1 LKCSKDKIINLLSKS
16 DVTYVVIGK
25 RVGVSK
31 QWVHQ
36 VAKEVGLTRKRQPP
50 HYRSDITVDRVLECY
65 HEDLLVKDIAQT
77 LNCELSTVRRRLRE
91 AGIGG
96 SECRSRSMK
105 LHWRGET
112 HCRHDVTV
120 EGVLE
125 LYHSNLLIKDIAQTL
140 GCNQVTVHRRLKV
153 ADISSS
159 ENLSRGA
166 NLRRRTRKQRQS
178 YGE

>member
-1 LKCSKDKIINLLSKS
+1 MKCSKDKIINLLFKS
-16 DVTYVVIGK
+16 DITYVEIGK

-36 VAKEVGLTRKRQPP
+36 VAKEARLTRKRQPP
-50 HYRSDITVDRVLECY
+50 YYRSDITVDRVLDCY

-77 LNCELSTVRRRLRE
+77 LNCGLSTVRRRLRE
-91 AGIGG
+91 AGIGK

-105 LHWRGET
+105 LVWRGNI
-112 HCRHDVTV
+112 HCRDDVTV
-120 EGVLE
+120 EGVLK

-153 ADISSS
+153 AGISSS

-166 NLRRRTRKQRQS
+166 KLRGRLKRN
-178 YGE
+178 

>member
-1 LKCSKDKIINLLSKS
+1 MKCSKDKIINLLSKS
-16 DVTYVVIGK
+16 NITYVEIGK

-77 LNCELSTVRRRLRE
+77 VNCELSTVRRRLRE
-91 AGIGG
+91 AGMGE

-105 LHWRGET
+105 LEWRGET
-112 HCRHDVTV
+112 HCRDDVTV

-140 GCNQVTVHRRLKV
+140 GCSQAIVHRRLRV
-153 ADISSS
+153 AGIRSS

-166 NLRRRTRKQRQS
+166 KLRGRLKRS
-178 YGE
+178 

>member
-16 DVTYVVIGK
+16 DITYVEIGK

-36 VAKEVGLTRKRQPP
+36 IAKEVGLTRKRQPP

-77 LNCELSTVRRRLRE
+77 LNCAVSTVRRRLRE
-91 AGIGG
+91 TGIGE
-96 SECRSRSMK
+96 SKCRSRSMK
-105 LHWRGET
+105 LNWRGDI
-112 HCRHDVTV
+112 HYRHDVTV

-140 GCNQVTVHRRLKV
+140 GCNQATVRRRLKV
-153 ADISSS
+153 AGVS
-159 ENLSRGA
+159 
-166 NLRRRTRKQRQS
+166 
-178 YGE
+178 